1 MESGK
6 EKKLKA
12 LVVYCSATGNTGR
25 VAGAIQDV
33 LSENE

>member
-6 EKKLKA
+6 EKNLKA
-12 LVVYCSATGNTGR
+12 LVIYYSTTGNTGK

>member
-1 MESGK
+1 MESRE

-12 LVVYCSATGNTGR
+12 LVIYYSATGNTGK

-33 LSENE
+33 LNENE